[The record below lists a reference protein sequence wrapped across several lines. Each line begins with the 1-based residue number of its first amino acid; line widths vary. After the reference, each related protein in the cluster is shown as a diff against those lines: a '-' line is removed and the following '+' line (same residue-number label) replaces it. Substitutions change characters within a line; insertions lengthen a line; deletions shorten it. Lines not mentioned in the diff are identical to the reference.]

1 MGFGLNIAPKTLQL
15 IMQAALKD
23 EEADAYLDDIYVPF
37 SSEDP
42 SRLDRIQQNLLR
54 HNLPTKS
61 PEDLAKARVLGL
73 QLFVGPDDVLYWKRR
88 SGQHMDL
95 LLKDTFTLRQLLSW
109 SGKLVSHYPVLSW
122 LRPCLAWL
130 RRSVPGNDM
139 NELIPSSV
147 MSWAREIASRIR
159 CEGDPATGRWFVDRG
174 RNFILYTDGS
184 SICTGYVLL
193 NDNYIIEDGCKLRCK
208 SDSKHINLCELNAV
222 ILGINAALRWNVH
235 HLTLRIDSRIVYNWL
250 STVRRPQVHGIYE
263 MLVKSRLSLLR
274 DVLRSNAVSLQV
286 EWVDTSSNLA
296 DTLCRVPQRWIVEE
310 HQLQTPQLAA
320 MGVSYCLE
328 PIVSFGKLH
337 HHQQRDDELS
347 KVFSFVERGL
357 PYQRFLPT
365 GYRKIWDQLCI
376 KDGLLCRS
384 YPLPGYHKVTV
395 PLLPWACVV
404 G

>member
-1 MGFGLNIAPKTLQL
+1 MNVAISPELWPWLCVVWRNRCYCLRVMGFGLNIAPKTLQL

-109 SGKLVSHYPVLSW
+109 SGKLV
-122 LRPCLAWL
+122 
-130 RRSVPGNDM
+130 
-139 NELIPSSV
+139 
-147 MSWAREIASRIR
+147 
-159 CEGDPATGRWFVDRG
+159 
-174 RNFILYTDGS
+174 
-184 SICTGYVLL
+184 
-193 NDNYIIEDGCKLRCK
+193 
-208 SDSKHINLCELNAV
+208 
-222 ILGINAALRWNVH
+222 
-235 HLTLRIDSRIVYNWL
+235 
-250 STVRRPQVHGIYE
+250 
-263 MLVKSRLSLLR
+263 
-274 DVLRSNAVSLQV
+274 

-328 PIVSFGKLH
+328 PIVSFGKMVYSVGRIHCLATT
-337 HHQQRDDELS
+337 RSLCRYFRTIYVPE
-347 KVFSFVERGL
+347 SFVMSIL
-357 PYQRFLPT
+357 IQ
-365 GYRKIWDQLCI
+365 Q
-376 KDGLLCRS
+376 
-384 YPLPGYHKVTV
+384 
-395 PLLPWACVV
+395 
-404 G
+404 